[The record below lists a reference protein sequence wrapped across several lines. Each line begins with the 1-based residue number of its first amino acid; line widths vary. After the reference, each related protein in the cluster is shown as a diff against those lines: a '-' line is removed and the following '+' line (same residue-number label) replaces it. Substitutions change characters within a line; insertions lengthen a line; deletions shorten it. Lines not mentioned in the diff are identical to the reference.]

1 MIVKFCVEIA
11 ELGIVTIISATGDGL
26 VIKTAVEHGSSI
38 MMSKLAVTVIPS
50 TVAVRVNGYE
60 LWCEMVAPLIW
71 IFPAAYVTP

>member
-1 MIVKFCVEIA
+1 
-11 ELGIVTIISATGDGL
+11 
-26 VIKTAVEHGSSI
+26 
-38 MMSKLAVTVIPS
+38 MSKLAVTVIPS